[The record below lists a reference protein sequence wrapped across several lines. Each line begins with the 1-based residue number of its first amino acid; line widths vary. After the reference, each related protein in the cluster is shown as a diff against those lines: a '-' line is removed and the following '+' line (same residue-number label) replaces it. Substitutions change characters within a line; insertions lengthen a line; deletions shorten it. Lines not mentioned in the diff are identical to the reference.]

1 MSLLHEI
8 RQTKPFA
15 SLAEEAF
22 LNIWRTAEV
31 LFRAMGEPLKPYGLT
46 LTQYNALRVLRGAEP
61 EGLTCRSLGER
72 MISHDPDVTRLLDRL
87 AKQGLIAR
95 RRSVRDRRV
104 VTTRITPAGLALMA
118 RLDGPMPQVPRR
130 MLDHLGEAQLRG
142 VIRLLEQARNP
153 NSEPEEQN

>member
-1 MSLLHEI
+1 MSLQREI
-8 RQTKPFA
+8 RQTKPFG

-31 LFRAMGEPLKPYGLT
+31 LFRAVGQPLKPHGIT

-61 EGLTCRSLGER
+61 DGLTCRELGER
-72 MISHDPDVTRLLDRL
+72 MISQDPDVTRLLDRL
-87 AKQGLIAR
+87 SKQGLVTR
-95 RRSVRDRRV
+95 RRSQSDRRV

-130 MLDHLGEAQLRG
+130 MLDHLGEADLRR

-153 NSEPEEQN
+153 NPEPEEQN